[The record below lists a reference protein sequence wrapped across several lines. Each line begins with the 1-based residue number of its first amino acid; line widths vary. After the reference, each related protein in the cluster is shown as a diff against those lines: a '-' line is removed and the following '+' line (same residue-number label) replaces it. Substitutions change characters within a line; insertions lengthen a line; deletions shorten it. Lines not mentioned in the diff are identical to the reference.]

1 MHTAAKITKAV
12 VDFGL
17 VCLVVVALVYTLG
30 ALGAVL
36 DGPDD
41 IQAAQD
47 TEAALQDALTQA
59 QADRPDLWDTVQKE
73 RARVAAGVVAR
84 YEVGK

>member
-1 MHTAAKITKAV
+1 MHAVAKITKVV

-41 IQAAQD
+41 VQAAQD
-47 TEAALQDALTQA
+47 TEASLNDALAQA
-59 QADRPDLWDTVQKE
+59 QAERPDLWNDE
-73 RARVAAGVVAR
+73 RVARGRAAAGLVAR
-84 YEVGK
+84 GVMP

>member
-1 MHTAAKITKAV
+1 MQTAAKITKAV

-41 IQAAQD
+41 VQAAQD
-47 TEAALQDALTQA
+47 TEAAIQDALTQA
-59 QADRPDLWDTVQKE
+59 QAERPDLWNDE
-73 RARVAAGVVAR
+73 RVARGRVAAGLVAR
-84 YEVGK
+84 GVAP

>member
-1 MHTAAKITKAV
+1 MHIAAKITKVV

-41 IQAAQD
+41 VQAAQD
-47 TEAALQDALTQA
+47 TEASLNDALAQA
-59 QADRPDLWDTVQKE
+59 QAERPELWTQEQKE
-73 RARVAAGVVAR
+73 RARVAVELVVR
-84 YEVGK
+84 R